1 MARSSEIQSVIEKA
15 VAEAIEAA
23 LPRLRAE
30 IAQRIAGQLETLV
43 PAHVSSS
50 SSDLLNNAASSL
62 QEAGSQA
69 EILRQLL
76 ESAAR
81 FAVRVA
87 LFVVKGGSITGWQA
101 IGFDDDDAIRNFSL
115 DGSAPLVAR
124 AMQERMPVE
133 GTTGEFDHGFMNAA
147 KHAAEKKC
155 LVAPLVVKDK
165 IAALIYADAGTFT
178 GGTLDSSG
186 LGVLTRFAALWLELS
201 ALRKAG
207 PGVQAE
213 EPPPAA
219 MAAAVSANPG
229 LSTPSAATGAGVA
242 GQMSEE
248 TELHKKAKRFAK
260 LLVEEI
266 KLYNQPKVVEG
277 KQNRD
282 LYERLREDIEKS
294 RATYDKRYRESAVAS
309 ADYFNQELIRILADN
324 DVSLMGSSFPR

>member
-1 MARSSEIQSVIEKA
+1 
-15 VAEAIEAA
+15 
-23 LPRLRAE
+23 
-30 IAQRIAGQLETLV
+30 
-43 PAHVSSS
+43 
-50 SSDLLNNAASSL
+50 
-62 QEAGSQA
+62 
-69 EILRQLL
+69 
-76 ESAAR
+76 
-81 FAVRVA
+81 
-87 LFVVKGGSITGWQA
+87 
-101 IGFDDDDAIRNFSL
+101 
-115 DGSAPLVAR
+115 
-124 AMQERMPVE
+124 
-133 GTTGEFDHGFMNAA
+133 
-147 KHAAEKKC
+147 
-155 LVAPLVVKDK
+155 
-165 IAALIYADAGTFT
+165 IYADAGTFT

-219 MAAAVSANPG
+219 VAAAASANPG
-229 LSTPSAATGAGVA
+229 LATPSAATGAGVA
-242 GQMSEE
+242 RQMSEE